1 MTQVLS
7 VSAFTAAYAM
17 EAAKPAR
24 RVSTADQVKDARIE
38 AEKNEIRKA
47 GADAADV
54 AGLIPAVA
62 LALDVSDSRNGA
74 TQQQHMTPR
83 QAEDAYREI

>member
-1 MTQVLS
+1 MTQVVS

-24 RVSTADQVKDARIE
+24 RVATADQVKDTRVNADR
-38 AEKNEIRKA
+38 NELHKA
-47 GADAADV
+47 GTDADDANSI
-54 AGLIPAVA
+54 IPAA
-62 LALDVSDSRNGA
+62 PLAMDVTAGRQRPP
-74 TQQQHMTPR
+74 QQQMSPR